1 MPCDVQTV
9 RKFDHKCD
17 VVPCLQDSI
26 RLPLVICKTKQ
37 RSRITVTLYCG
48 TFLLLN
54 KFFNLVTITDGKCT

>member
-48 TFLLLN
+48 TFLLKLEDSTEWSC
-54 KFFNLVTITDGKCT
+54 LVE